1 MTPGTLYIVATPIG
15 NLEDITLRAMRVL
28 KECDIVA
35 AEDTRV
41 TGNLLKHFGIEK
53 KLTSY
58 HEYNKEG
65 KGDYLIELL
74 LSGKNV
80 AVVSDAGTPCISDSG
95 WLLVDEAKKR
105 GVNVAAVPGPSAV
118 VAALSI
124 SGIDTDRFIFLG
136 FLKKKPSKKR
146 KELEIYKGSELPV
159 VFFESP
165 YRILDTLDDL
175 KKVYG
180 DCFVSLAREI
190 TKKFEEVVRGT
201 PDEVKAHLKEG
212 KVLGEFCVVVKQSEP
227 EKEAEE

>member
-1 MTPGTLYIVATPIG
+1 MSPGTLYIVATPIG
-15 NLEDITLRAMRVL
+15 NLEDITLRAIRVL

-41 TGNLLKHFGIEK
+41 TGNLLRHLGIEK

-58 HEYNKEG
+58 HEYNKTG
-65 KGDYLIELL
+65 KGNYLLELL

-95 WLLVDEAKKR
+95 WLLVDEAAKQGIKA
-105 GVNVAAVPGPSAV
+105 VAVPGPSAV
-118 VAALSI
+118 VASLSI

-146 KELEIYKGSELPV
+146 KELEAYKGSKLPV

-165 YRILDTLDDL
+165 YRIMDTLDDL
-175 KKVYG
+175 KQVYG
-180 DCFVSLAREI
+180 ECFVSLCREI

-201 PDEVKAHLKEG
+201 PDEVKARFKDG
-212 KVLGEFCVVVKQSEP
+212 KVLGEFCVVVRQSEP

>member
-41 TGNLLKHFGIEK
+41 TGNLLKHLGIEK

-58 HEYNKEG
+58 HEYNKTG
-65 KGDYLIELL
+65 KGNYLIELL
-74 LSGKNV
+74 LAGKSI

-95 WLLVDEAKKR
+95 WLLVDEAEKQ
-105 GVNVAAVPGPSAV
+105 GIAVVAVPGPSAV

-146 KELEIYKGSELPV
+146 KEFEAYKGSKLPV

-165 YRILDTLDDL
+165 YRIMDTLDDI
-175 KKVYG
+175 KQVYG
-180 DCFVSLAREI
+180 ECFVSLCREI

-201 PDEVKAHLKEG
+201 PDEVKAHFKEK

-227 EKEAEE
+227 EKESEE